1 MLKEAAKVLQSGRQI
16 AIPPNLFA
24 AVRERR
30 SCNPIRRLRVQQQ
43 SLART
48 PGQTRLDFNLSGRAR
63 AGDPTT
69 TCTDSTHVC
78 VPHPQTEC
86 VIGGLAGW
94 RSSVLTYIFCHLP
107 PSPVRLAESW
117 LEEFVSGKKELLC
130 RGAAGPQTRA
140 ARSRLSIFQLS
151 LSPQHWLILPVGRRI
166 KKSVVGSEYPARSAI
181 CSPPRLKR
189 WPIGSFYERENNAPI
204 QLA

>member
-86 VIGGLAGW
+86 VIGGAGARRCWPTFFATSRPRRCGSLRAGW
-94 RSSVLTYIFCHLP
+94 RSLCPAKRSFFAVAP
-107 PSPVRLAESW
+107 PAHRPEPQEVDCRYFNSHSPHHHHWLAE
-117 LEEFVSGKKELLC
+117 
-130 RGAAGPQTRA
+130 
-140 ARSRLSIFQLS
+140 I
-151 LSPQHWLILPVGRRI
+151 
-166 KKSVVGSEYPARSAI
+166 
-181 CSPPRLKR
+181 
-189 WPIGSFYERENNAPI
+189 
-204 QLA
+204 

>member
-1 MLKEAAKVLQSGRQI
+1 MRGMLKEAAKVLQSGRQI

-48 PGQTRLDFNLSGRAR
+48 LGQTRLDFNLSGRAR

-151 LSPQHWLILPVGRRI
+151 LSP
-166 KKSVVGSEYPARSAI
+166 
-181 CSPPRLKR
+181 PP
-189 WPIGSFYERENNAPI
+189 P
-204 QLA
+204 LAG